1 MGDQTTIYDDVT
13 TLHPAGLVVVLL
25 ISLLFFLAPRR
36 FAPLAFILMA
46 CIVSSAQRLV
56 VFGLDF
62 NFIRVLVLVG
72 AIRVLV
78 RGEYKGFRFIAA
90 DWLMLA
96 WGVVSVLIFTAQ
108 WGASSAF
115 VTMGGKMYEALGVY
129 FVCRLLIQKLSD
141 LRAIATA
148 AMYVVVPVSGLFLV
162 EKVTGRN
169 PFAALGGVPE
179 VTLVRDGRLRCQG
192 PFSHAI
198 LAGCFWAALIPLM
211 AAQFWEGGIRK
222 TQSLFACGCAVFII
236 YACASSTP
244 VLAFLVVI
252 IGAVLLPLRGYLSHI
267 RWTTVAILVTLHI
280 VMNAPV
286 WHLIARVSA
295 VGGSTGWH
303 RYKLIDNTINRFPEW
318 AILGTRSTAHWGYGM
333 QDVANQYVLEGVRGG
348 FLRLVLFVA
357 IIVVSFRAVGQAWRK
372 FKPFTPEFMMVWA
385 VGVSLA
391 VHCVSFIGV
400 SYFGQITMLW
410 SFTLAIAAGMG
421 SISGSSV
428 PQESAQTRPQRVQR
442 FFESPR
448 DAELTGA

>member
-1 MGDQTTIYDDVT
+1 MDEQSAYIDQTTV
-13 TLHPAGLVVVLL
+13 HPAGLAVVLI
-25 ISLLFFLAPRR
+25 ISAFFLLAPRR
-36 FAPLAFILMA
+36 LAPLSFILMA
-46 CIVSSAQRLV
+46 CLVSSAQRLV
-56 VFGLDF
+56 LFGLDF

-72 AIRVLV
+72 VIRVLV
-78 RGEYKGFRFIAA
+78 RNEYKGFRFIPA

-96 WGVVSVLIFTAQ
+96 WGVVSVVVFTAQ
-108 WGASSAF
+108 WGAGSAF
-115 VTMGGKMYEALGVY
+115 ITMGGKTYEALGVY
-129 FVCRLLIQKLSD
+129 FVCRILIRQLSD
-141 LRAIATA
+141 LRAMAGAFMLI
-148 AMYVVVPVSGLFLV
+148 VVPVSGLFLV
-162 EKVTGRN
+162 ERMTGRN

-211 AAQFWEGGIRK
+211 AARFWEGGIRK
-222 TQSLFACGCAVFII
+222 TQAVFACACAVFII

-244 VLAFLVVI
+244 VLALLVVLL
-252 IGAVLLPLRGYLSHI
+252 GAVFLPLRDSLSQI
-267 RWTTVAILVTLHI
+267 RWATVAILVMLHI
-280 VMNAPV
+280 VMEAPV

-303 RYKLIDNTINRFPEW
+303 RYKLIDNAINRFPEW
-318 AILGTRSTAHWGYGM
+318 AVMGVRSTAHWGYGM

-357 IIVVSFRAVGQAWRK
+357 VVVLCFRAVGRAWRL
-372 FKPFTPEFMMVWA
+372 FKPFSPEFMMVWA

-410 SFTLAIAAGMG
+410 SFTLAIAASMD
-421 SISGSSV
+421 SISHTA
-428 PQESAQTRPQRVQR
+428 SAQSAVRPRRVQR
-442 FFESPR
+442 FFEAPAVPEPGR
-448 DAELTGA
+448 A